1 MENLLTKTQTTLKI
15 AQDNATI
22 IGDKV
27 WVYFNN
33 KMENAK
39 KSSTAENL
47 RIIKEKVKEK
57 LNEKG
62 GVKESVVTRT
72 QKVIEVIQKVPITQ
86 TIIMQSKRGIK
97 AVKRVVNKNVV
108 FSEDGEIVSDVSQ
121 NISQNEQ
128 QFGQATQAA
137 KAAQN
142 ASAKTVGTIST
153 IKVV

>member
-33 KMENAK
+33 KMKGAK

-47 RIIKEKVKEK
+47 RIIKDKVKEK

-72 QKVIEVIQKVPITQ
+72 QKVIEVIQNVPITRA
-86 TIIMQSKRGIK
+86 IIMQSKRGIN

-108 FSEDGEIVSDVSQ
+108 FSDDGEIVSDVSQ

-137 KAAQN
+137 KAAQ
-142 ASAKTVGTIST
+142 SATAETLGTIST

>member
-33 KMENAK
+33 KMKDAK

-47 RIIKEKVKEK
+47 RIIKDKVKEK

-86 TIIMQSKRGIK
+86 TIIMQSKIGIK